1 MEKGRNRMNKL
12 ISFLLIFSLLFPQE
26 RCFGECYTDEE
37 AQNIELYITE
47 LEQNSSRD
55 SLIINNLNGQ
65 LQLYLQQTNIDSTII
80 ENYIE
85 QLKLKEDYIKE
96 LKPKWYDNK
105 YLWFGMGI
113 ATMIVPIWAI
123 GQIN

>member
-1 MEKGRNRMNKL
+1 MNKL

-26 RCFGECYTDEE
+26 VCEGECYTDEE

-47 LEQNSSRD
+47 LEQNGSRD
-55 SLIINNLNGQ
+55 SLIINNLNEQ

-85 QLKLKEDYIKE
+85 QLKLKEEFIKE

-105 YLWFGMGI
+105 YLWYSMGI
-113 ATMIVPIWAI
+113 ASMIVPIWAV
-123 GQIN
+123 GQIK

>member
-1 MEKGRNRMNKL
+1 MNKL

-26 RCFGECYTDEE
+26 VCEGECYTDEE

-47 LEQNSSRD
+47 LEQKSSSD
-55 SLIINNLNGQ
+55 SLIIGNLQQQ

-85 QLKLKEDYIKE
+85 QLKLKEDLIKE

-105 YLWFGMGI
+105 YIWYSMGI
-113 ATMIVPIWAI
+113 VSMIVPIWAV
-123 GQIN
+123 GQIK

>member
-1 MEKGRNRMNKL
+1 M
-12 ISFLLIFSLLFPQE
+12 FPQE
-26 RCFGECYTDEE
+26 VCEGECYTDEE

-47 LEQNSSRD
+47 LEQNGSRD
-55 SLIINNLNGQ
+55 SLIINNLNEQ

-85 QLKLKEDYIKE
+85 QLKLKEDLIKE

-105 YLWFGMGI
+105 YLWYSMGV
-113 ATMIVPIWAI
+113 ASMIVPIWGI
-123 GQIN
+123 GQLK

>member
-1 MEKGRNRMNKL
+1 MNKF

-26 RCFGECYTDEE
+26 VCEGECYTDEE

-47 LEQNSSRD
+47 LEQNGSRD
-55 SLIINNLNGQ
+55 SLIINNLNSQ

-105 YLWFGMGI
+105 YLWYTLGV
-113 ATMIVPIWAI
+113 ASMIVPIWGI
-123 GQIN
+123 GQLK

>member
-1 MEKGRNRMNKL
+1 MNKL

-26 RCFGECYTDEE
+26 VCEGECYTDEE

-47 LEQNSSRD
+47 LEQNGSRD
-55 SLIINNLNGQ
+55 SLIIGNLQ
-65 LQLYLQQTNIDSTII
+65 EQIQLYLQQTNIDSTII

-85 QLKLKEDYIKE
+85 QLKLKEEFIKE

-105 YLWFGMGI
+105 YLWYSMGI
-113 ATMIVPIWAI
+113 VSMIVPIWAV
-123 GQIN
+123 GQIK

>member
-1 MEKGRNRMNKL
+1 MNKL

-26 RCFGECYTDEE
+26 VCEGECYTDEE

-47 LEQNSSRD
+47 LEQKSSRD
-55 SLIINNLNGQ
+55 SSIIHNLNEQ
-65 LQLYLQQTNIDSTII
+65 LQLYYQQTNIDSTII

-85 QLKLKEDYIKE
+85 QLKLKEDLIKE

-105 YLWFGMGI
+105 YLWYSMGV
-113 ATMIVPIWAI
+113 ASMLLPIWGI
-123 GQIN
+123 GQLK

>member
-1 MEKGRNRMNKL
+1 M
-12 ISFLLIFSLLFPQE
+12 SFLLIFSLLFPQE
-26 RCFGECYTDEE
+26 VCEGECYTDEE

-47 LEQNSSRD
+47 LEQNGSRD
-55 SLIINNLNGQ
+55 SLIINNLNDQ

-85 QLKLKEDYIKE
+85 QLKLKEEFIKE

-105 YLWFGMGI
+105 YLWYSMGI
-113 ATMIVPIWAI
+113 ASMIVPIWAV
-123 GQIN
+123 GQIK